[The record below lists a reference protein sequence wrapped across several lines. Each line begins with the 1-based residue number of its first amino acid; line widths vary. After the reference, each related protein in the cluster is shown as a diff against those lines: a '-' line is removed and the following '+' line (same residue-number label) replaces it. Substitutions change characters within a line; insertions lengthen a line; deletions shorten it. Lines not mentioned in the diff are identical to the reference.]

1 MNAKAMSPSGREEI
15 EQLLPWHVA
24 GTLSPRDA
32 QRVEQ
37 ALADDPSLAH
47 SYRLARE
54 ELAETILLNETLG
67 APSARAM
74 DRLMAGIEA
83 DKRPAAASAI
93 AGKAPRASF
102 SLGRWISESLSPRT
116 LGWAAT
122 AAVLAI
128 TLQAG
133 MLANLYTGGFDE
145 GGTRGIDLPRTSGN
159 ASAPVAPAAGSFAL
173 LSFTPQATMAQI
185 TSFLGANQLTMV
197 DGPRAGGFYRVR
209 VAPTTLP
216 KDDVARITARLRSQD
231 GLVRF
236 AEPSE

>member
-1 MNAKAMSPSGREEI
+1 MNTKTLSPSGREEI

-24 GTLSPRDA
+24 GTLSRGDA

-37 ALADDPSLAH
+37 ALAHDPSLAL

-54 ELAETILLNETLG
+54 EFAETILLNENLG

-74 DRLMAGIEA
+74 DRLLAGIEA
-83 DKRPAAASAI
+83 DQRPNAAKTTRS
-93 AGKAPRASF
+93 SF
-102 SLGRWISESLSPRT
+102 SFGRWFSDSLASLSPRT
-116 LGWAAT
+116 LSWAAT
-122 AAVLAI
+122 GAVLAI

-133 MLANLYTGGFDE
+133 MLASLYTADRDE
-145 GGTRGIDLPRTSGN
+145 GGTRGIDLSRP
-159 ASAPVAPAAGSFAL
+159 AEPVPAPAAAMTGSFAL
-173 LSFTPQATMAQI
+173 MSFAPQATIAQI

-209 VAPTTLP
+209 VAPSALP
-216 KDDVARITARLRSQD
+216 KDEVSRITTRLQSQND
-231 GLVRF
+231 LVRF